1 MLDSDASVNL
11 PKNQAGASND
21 APASRV
27 GRPVPERLVRAGVIP
42 LVDMAVLVA
51 AAEQGFARQEGISL
65 QLIKD
70 VSWSNIRDRLA
81 FRQFDVAHMLGPMP
95 IAAQLGLGSNP
106 YPCFTPF
113 ALGRGG
119 NAITLSLDLYQEM
132 QALAGLDD
140 SEGALTKG
148 EALKQVIERRRNAG
162 KKPLVFAMTYPF
174 SPHNYEFRFWLAAAG
189 INPDSD
195 VTMTVVPPPLTVD
208 ALEACA
214 IDGFCANAPWNMI
227 AVEKGVGRI
236 VVTKAEI
243 WPAAPEKVLGVRPE
257 WAQGNPETLARLIV
271 ALDRAA
277 RWCDDHGN
285 HSTLADMLSDPAY
298 VGVPADLILRLL
310 SGSLTIDPNGK
321 TKRIEHYLT
330 FYNEAANFPWLS
342 QALWIYS
349 QMVRWG
355 QASYNEASLSRV
367 TAAFRPDIYREILRS
382 SGSPVPEISSKIEG
396 EGPEL
401 GAVPTTKGDL
411 LLSSQMFMDGRSF
424 HPDDIPGYINGFRI
438 RNV

>member
-1 MLDSDASVNL
+1 
-11 PKNQAGASND
+11 
-21 APASRV
+21 
-27 GRPVPERLVRAGVIP
+27 LV
-42 LVDMAVLVA
+42 
-51 AAEQGFARQEGISL
+51 
-65 QLIKD
+65 
-70 VSWSNIRDRLA
+70 WDRILT
-81 FRQFDVAHMLGPMP
+81 
-95 IAAQLGLGSNP
+95 
-106 YPCFTPF
+106 PCFTPF

-148 EALKQVIERRRNAG
+148 QALKQIIERRRSAG

-208 ALEACA
+208 ALETCA

-236 VVTKAEI
+236 VATKAEI
-243 WPAAPEKVLGVRPE
+243 WPSAPEKVLGVRPE
-257 WAQGNPETLARLIV
+257 WAQQNPETLARLIV

-277 RWCDDHGN
+277 SWCDDHGN

-310 SGSLTIDPNGK
+310 SGNLTIDPNGK
-321 TKRIEHYLT
+321 TKRIERYLT
-330 FYNEAANFPWLS
+330 FHNEAANFPWLS

-355 QASYNEASLSRV
+355 QVPYDEASLSRV
-367 TAAFRPDIYREILRS
+367 TAAFRPDIYREVLRS
-382 SGSPVPEISSKIEG
+382 SQSPVPEISSKIEG

-401 GAVPTTKGDL
+401 GAVPTTRGDL

-424 HPDDIPGYINGFRI
+424 HPDDILGYVNGFQI

>member
-1 MLDSDASVNL
+1 
-11 PKNQAGASND
+11 
-21 APASRV
+21 
-27 GRPVPERLVRAGVIP
+27 VPERLVRAGVIP
-42 LVDMAVLVA
+42 LVDIAVLVA

-81 FRQFDVAHMLGPMP
+81 FRQFDVAHMLSPMP
-95 IAAQLGLGSNP
+95 VASQLGLGSNP

-119 NAITLSLDLYQEM
+119 NAITLSLGLYQEM

-148 EALKQVIERRRNAG
+148 EALKQVIERRRSDG
-162 KKPLVFAMTYPF
+162 RKPLVFAMTYPF

-195 VTMTVVPPPLTVD
+195 VIMTVVPPPLTVD
-208 ALEACA
+208 ALETCA

-236 VVTKAEI
+236 VATKSEI

-257 WAQGNPETLARLIV
+257 WARENPETLARLIV

-310 SGSLTIDPNGK
+310 SGNLTIDPNGK
-321 TKRIEHYLT
+321 TKRMERYLT
-330 FYNEAANFPWLS
+330 FHKEAANFPWLS

-355 QASYNEASLSRV
+355 QVPYNEASLLRV
-367 TAAFRPDIYREILRS
+367 TAAFRPDMYREVLRS
-382 SGSPVPEISSKIEG
+382 SESPVPEISSKIEG
-396 EGPEL
+396 REPES
-401 GAVPTTKGDL
+401 GAVPTTRGDL
-411 LLSSQMFMDGRSF
+411 LLSSQMFMDGRPF
-424 HPDDIPGYINGFRI
+424 HPDNILGYVNGFQI
-438 RNV
+438 RSV

>member
-1 MLDSDASVNL
+1 
-11 PKNQAGASND
+11 
-21 APASRV
+21 
-27 GRPVPERLVRAGVIP
+27 VPERLVRAGVIP

-51 AAEQGFARQEGISL
+51 AAEQGFAGREGISL

-81 FRQFDVAHMLGPMP
+81 FGQFDVAHMLSPMP
-95 IAAQLGLGSNP
+95 VSSQLGLGSNP

-140 SEGALTKG
+140 AEGALTKG
-148 EALKQVIERRRNAG
+148 QALKQVIERRKSAG

-195 VTMTVVPPPLTVD
+195 VTMTVVPPSLTVD
-208 ALEACA
+208 ALETCT

-236 VVTKAEI
+236 VATKAEI

-257 WAQGNPETLARLIV
+257 WAQENPETLARLIV
-271 ALDRAA
+271 ALERAA

-285 HSTLADMLSDPAY
+285 HSILADMLSDPAY

-310 SGSLTIDPNGK
+310 SGNLTIDPNGK
-321 TKRIEHYLT
+321 TKRIERYLT
-330 FYNEAANFPWLS
+330 FHKEAANFPWLS

-355 QASYNEASLSRV
+355 QISYNETSLSRV

-382 SGSPVPEISSKIEG
+382 SESPVPEINSKIEG

-401 GAVPTTKGDL
+401 GAVPTTRGNL
-411 LLSSQMFMDGRSF
+411 LLSSQMFMDGRPF
-424 HPDDIPGYINGFRI
+424 HPDDVPGYVNGFQI
-438 RNV
+438 RNA

>member
-1 MLDSDASVNL
+1 M
-11 PKNQAGASND
+11 ND
-21 APASRV
+21 APARIE
-27 GRPVPERLVRAGVIP
+27 GRPVPDRLVRVGVIP

-51 AAEQGFARQEGISL
+51 AAEQGFARREGIRL

-81 FRQFDVAHMLGPMP
+81 FRQFDVAHMLSPMP
-95 IAAQLGLGSNP
+95 IASQLGLGSNP
-106 YPCFTPF
+106 YPFFTPF
-113 ALGRGG
+113 ALGCGG

-132 QALAGLDD
+132 QTTAGLDD
-140 SEGALTKG
+140 SEGALTRG
-148 EALKQVIERRRNAG
+148 RALKQVIERRRSNG
-162 KKPLVFAMTYPF
+162 KKPLVFAVTYPF

-236 VVTKAEI
+236 VATKAEI
-243 WPAAPEKVLGVRPE
+243 WPAAPEKVLGVCPE
-257 WAQGNPETLARLIV
+257 WAQQNPETLARLIV

-277 RWCDDHGN
+277 RWCDDHEN
-285 HSTLADMLSDPAY
+285 HSTLADMLSSPAY
-298 VGVPADLILRLL
+298 VGAPADLILRLL
-310 SGSLTIDPNGK
+310 SGHLTIDPNGK
-321 TKRIEHYLT
+321 TKRIERYLT
-330 FYNEAANFPWLS
+330 FHNEAANFPWLS

-355 QASYNEASLSRV
+355 QVSYDEASLSRV
-367 TAAFRPDIYREILRS
+367 MTAFRPDIYREVLRS
-382 SGSPVPEISSKIEG
+382 SETLVPEINSKVEG
-396 EGPEL
+396 EGPESHV
-401 GAVPTTKGDL
+401 VPTTIGDL
-411 LLSSQMFMDGRSF
+411 LLSPQMFMDGRPF
-424 HPDDIPGYINGFRI
+424 RPDDLPGYINGFHMRS
-438 RNV
+438 V